1 VYDSAPFMTKLT
13 EEEQNVLLALSELEP
28 ASLNRVAAK
37 TGLDIRRLK
46 AILETLAKKGLLRE
60 TEKDSANVENDH
72 V

>member
-1 VYDSAPFMTKLT
+1 MTKLT